1 MKENRKAGMLSQ
13 LVRASLFVFFV
24 ANGDLRLVREAEP
37 YVLRRDLVGFGLR
50 TNLLALSPFVTND

>member
-1 MKENRKAGMLSQ
+1 MLSQ